1 MCYVTTVFD
10 SKARDAGFFSRQLAS
25 RLASRPFRSPKE
37 RQHSVTHP
45 PPVRQIAPVF
55 ATLIGRF
62 QYQETEKVNSELHR
76 LILDRERTTP
86 SDDYANLGGWHSPS
100 DFLEWQGD
108 AVATLRTWIS
118 DCLNQMVGATYQL
131 PEVQGRSLP
140 SRGGFMVHAWA
151 NISRSGN
158 YHRMHNHPSSCW
170 SGCYYVSSSSQAN
183 SLAGVLEFYDPR
195 PFTEMV
201 YAPGTPYGQRMLVR
215 PVPGLMVLFPSWLYH
230 FVHPCNSEEP
240 RISIAFNASWKS
252 Q

>member
-1 MCYVTTVFD
+1 MTQIPPT
-10 SKARDAGFFSRQLAS
+10 
-25 RLASRPFRSPKE
+25 
-37 RQHSVTHP
+37 QH
-45 PPVRQIAPVF
+45 IAPVF

-62 QYQETEKVNSELHR
+62 QYRETDSINGALRALVLE
-76 LILDRERTTP
+76 RERGIP

-100 DFLEWQGD
+100 DFLDWPGD

-118 DCLNQMVGATYQL
+118 DCLNQMAAATYQL
-131 PEVQGRSLP
+131 PEVQGRAKP
-140 SRGGFMVHAWA
+140 SRGNFMVHAWA
-151 NISRSGN
+151 NVSRSGN

-170 SGCYYVSSSSQAN
+170 SGCYYVSAN
-183 SLAGVLEFYDPR
+183 NPSASLAGVLEFYDPR

-201 YAPGTPYGQRMLVR
+201 ATPGSPYGQRMLVR

-230 FVHPCNSEEP
+230 FVHPSNSDEP